1 MLVVVVEGVGAG
13 GKEGTQEGQVTN
25 SGQVEAEAEAAVSPP
40 IMMPSTGSPSVS
52 QLP

>member
-1 MLVVVVEGVGAG
+1 MEGVGAG

-25 SGQVEAEAEAAVSPP
+25 SGQVEAEAAVSPP